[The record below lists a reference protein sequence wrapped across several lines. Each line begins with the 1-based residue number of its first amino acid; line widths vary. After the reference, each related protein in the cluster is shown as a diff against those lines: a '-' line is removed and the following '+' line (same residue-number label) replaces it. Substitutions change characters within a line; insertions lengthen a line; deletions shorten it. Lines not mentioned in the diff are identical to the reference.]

1 MLEINFD
8 TFPLLQT
15 NRLVLRPLE
24 DTDAE
29 ALFNL
34 RSNAQVMRY
43 FGRPLMQSIDEA
55 HEKLAQIKIMFANN
69 DGVEWAMSFHDDPQ
83 MIGSLT
89 IWKIDKTNHRGEIG
103 YMLHPEH
110 QGKGLMSEALQALI
124 QYGFEVLNLHSLEAN
139 VNPDNTASSQ
149 LLVRNGFVREAY
161 FRENFYF
168 DGKFEDSA
176 IYSLLCHHKGTS
188 GIFSS

>member
-8 TFPLLQT
+8 TFPQLKT

-24 DTDAE
+24 DTDAK

-34 RSNAQVMRY
+34 RSNPQVMRY

-55 HEKLAQIKIMFANN
+55 LEKLAQNKIMFANS
-69 DGVEWAMSFHDDPQ
+69 DGVEWAMSFHNDPQ
-83 MIGSLT
+83 MIGSLA
-89 IWKIDKTNHRGEIG
+89 IWKIDKINHRGEIG
-103 YMLHPEH
+103 YMLHPEQH
-110 QGKGLMSEALQALI
+110 GKGLMSEALQALI
-124 QYGFEVLNLHSLEAN
+124 QYGFETLNLHSLEAN
-139 VNPDNTASSQ
+139 VNPDNAASIQ

-176 IYSLLCHHKGTS
+176 IYSLLCHHKNND
-188 GIFSS
+188 